1 MDFILLK
8 AFFLIALSFTGF
20 LCGAS
25 LDQSIKQLPA
35 RQRIGIKAF
44 SEYAKA
50 ADLKNGV
57 IWYGIIGVG
66 AAITSIVT
74 ALLTYLHHT
83 KEPYNL
89 PLYLGGIC
97 AICHS
102 VCTAIAAPTYHQQ
115 KKIEDEGSLK
125 NLFDKFEF
133 IQTVRSTFI
142 VLNHFAFIWAL
153 ICIL

>member
-83 KEPYNL
+83 K
-89 PLYLGGIC
+89 
-97 AICHS
+97 
-102 VCTAIAAPTYHQQ
+102 
-115 KKIEDEGSLK
+115 
-125 NLFDKFEF
+125 
-133 IQTVRSTFI
+133 
-142 VLNHFAFIWAL
+142 
-153 ICIL
+153 